1 MSALKNVLN
10 ARSKAQVLTPTSH
23 TTRQMA
29 GSQTWQLPTSSR
41 HRGGTGLSNIARR
54 TQQEQTMGSSGLGH
68 CLLEG
73 VLGRVGFSKQLSTPQ
88 ARWEDS
94 RIPAL
99 CTGYWERR

>member
-1 MSALKNVLN
+1 
-10 ARSKAQVLTPTSH
+10 
-23 TTRQMA
+23 
-29 GSQTWQLPTSSR
+29 
-41 HRGGTGLSNIARR
+41 
-54 TQQEQTMGSSGLGH
+54 MGSSGLGH

-73 VLGRVGFSKQLSTPQ
+73 VLGRVGFSKQLSTLQ